1 MLCSSF
7 LQVSCLLVDLGWNSV
22 MTRVYE
28 DNAWNAEELS
38 GIAEAWITVV
48 S

>member
-1 MLCSSF
+1 MLCSLF

-22 MTRVYE
+22 MTRVHE
-28 DNAWNAEELS
+28 DNARNAEELL
-38 GIAEAWITVV
+38 GIAEARITAV